1 MREFTLSLAFS
12 VLVVMVSGQLQ
23 PDYMAP
29 FTNPGEIVYESP
41 LTIKFAMNAVG
52 GIWQQSR
59 AIDSL
64 AYACTSVLPVVGSA
78 IPAVDETSLVWGFIC
93 DEVVEASSDLENYD
107 ARGFCV
113 NLIEE
118 IFDLVAN
125 TDGMTGFRRRRRQ
138 AFPSDMSEDV
148 NDPIIET
155 LINSTRDLYGI
166 DINMIIGNISD
177 IDMIC
182 TNIKDN
188 FLRPS
193 LKEIITTAGGE
204 LGKAFLPL
212 AAPICEDYDGF
223 LLQTFQVQ
231 SPSLGYNVSQIIAD
245 LGSLGAGY
253 DSMNDLCEDM
263 DLALSVQGDN
273 GDARRMFASDA
284 ITDAFGVFEN
294 ADRCTTIATGVIN
307 DVVVPLERVND
318 PSYEISNDDIY
329 KYTGFSGG
337 VPSVCTPL
345 ANAFTNIVDL
355 VDAEPVH
362 LIPETT
368 LTVPFFLNAAGG
380 IWKQS
385 RLIDSMA
392 FICSDVMP
400 ELESMVPALKSYFDQ
415 ADWDY
420 NQVCD
425 RVQEAANNLAGFDA
439 EGFCNDITQMIVSLF
454 SDARKRRQAVDP
466 PTQDPLE
473 LINDITKRLYNID
486 ITDMTTICPNIGQF
500 LDRSI
505 NDIYTEIE
513 TELMVAYLPEVSP
526 FLCENWNKM
535 LESYFPGVENADE
548 YIELINNGVRI
559 VVQLLGYDSRQDLC
573 DRIGEV
579 QGQSE
584 QARRNF
590 AQGIIESSSSIYVD
604 TARCSMFANDVI
616 DDVIQP
622 LFDILGLPI
631 KISDYTIYRYT
642 GYMGVEGVCR
652 AIETA
657 FTVLSVSEVTMTL
670 KAESMNGIPLEY
682 TDDLAD
688 KNSNRFQELEE
699 LFCGVTTNFF
709 TQELGDDLRDITCR
723 ATAFRPGSII
733 AELQFEL
740 HAISEEAANTLA
752 DDAVELASSDSL
764 TISGDGN
771 SLTLS
776 EVQVTTDERPGGR
789 GGLSTGAIIG
799 IVVGVLVALIIV
811 VAIIAFAIK
820 QTHRPAHNNAPGGR
834 GIGMQNPGY
843 TTDEKPRYA

>member
-1 MREFTLSLAFS
+1 MRELKLSLAIS

-23 PDYMAP
+23 PEDMMP

-52 GIWQQSR
+52 GIWQQTR

-64 AYACTSVLPVVGSA
+64 AYACRSVLPVVGSA
-78 IPAVDETSLVWGFIC
+78 IPVVDQTSLIWGFVC
-93 DEVVEASSDLENYD
+93 DEVIEASRDLDNYD

-113 NLIEE
+113 DLIEE
-118 IFDLVAN
+118 VSDLVEN
-125 TDGMTGFRRRRRQ
+125 PDGMTGFRRRRQ
-138 AFPSDMSEDV
+138 AFPPTMSEEV

-177 IDMIC
+177 IDTIC

-188 FLRPS
+188 FLRSS
-193 LKEIITTAGGE
+193 LKDIITTAGGE
-204 LGKAFLPL
+204 LGKAFLPM

-231 SPSLGYNVSQIIAD
+231 PPSVDYNISQIIAH
-245 LGSLGAGY
+245 LGSMAAGY

-263 DLALSVQGDN
+263 DLALSMQGDN
-273 GDARRMFASDA
+273 GDARRMFATDA
-284 ITDAFGVFEN
+284 ITDAFGVLEN

-307 DVVVPLERVND
+307 DVVVPLERVHD
-318 PSYEISNDDIY
+318 SSYEITNNDIY
-329 KYTGFSGG
+329 QYTGFSGG
-337 VPSVCTPL
+337 VPSVCSPL

-368 LTVPFFLNAAGG
+368 LTVPFFLNAVGG

-392 FICSDVMP
+392 FICSEVLPD
-400 ELESMVPALKSYFDQ
+400 LESMVPAIKSYFDQ

-420 NQVCD
+420 NQVCG

-439 EGFCNDITQMIVSLF
+439 EDFCNDITQLISSLVS
-454 SDARKRRQAVDP
+454 AERKRRQAMD
-466 PTQDPLE
+466 TSAQDPLV
-473 LINDITKRLYNID
+473 LINDITEKLYNIN
-486 ITDMTTICPNIGQF
+486 ITDPTTICPNIGQL

-505 NDIYTEIE
+505 DDILTEFE

-526 FLCENWNKM
+526 YLCENWNEM
-535 LESYFPGVENADE
+535 LQFFFPGVDNAQE
-548 YIELINNGVRI
+548 YIEVINNGVRI
-559 VVQLLGYDSRQDLC
+559 VVQLLGYDNRQDLC
-573 DRIGEV
+573 DRIDEV
-579 QGQSE
+579 QEQSE
-584 QARRNF
+584 QARRTF
-590 AQGIIESSSSIYVD
+590 AEGIIESSSSIYVD
-604 TARCSMFANDVI
+604 TARCSMYANDLIDEVI
-616 DDVIQP
+616 HP
-622 LFDILGLPI
+622 LFELFGLPI

-642 GYMGVEGVCR
+642 GFMGVEGVCR

-657 FTVLSVSEVTMTL
+657 FTMLSVIDISMTL
-670 KAESMNGIPLEY
+670 KAESMNGIPLVY
-682 TDDLAD
+682 TDALAD
-688 KNSNRFQELEE
+688 RNSNRFQEYETF
-699 LFCGVTTNFF
+699 FCGVTTNFL
-709 TQELGDDLRDITCR
+709 TQELGDDLRDITCT
-723 ATAFRPGSII
+723 ATAFRKGSII
-733 AELQFEL
+733 AELQFQL
-740 HAISEEAANTLA
+740 HAISEEVANTLA

-776 EVQVTTDERPGGR
+776 EVQVTTDERPGIR

-799 IVVGVLVALIIV
+799 IVVGVLVALVLV
-811 VAIIAFAIK
+811 VAIIAIAVK
-820 QTHRPAHNNAPGGR
+820 QSHRQAHNNAPGGR

-843 TTDEKPRYA
+843 ASDEKPRYA

>member
-1 MREFTLSLAFS
+1 MRELKLSLAIS

-23 PDYMAP
+23 PEDMMP

-52 GIWQQSR
+52 GIWQQTR

-64 AYACTSVLPVVGSA
+64 AYACRSVLPVVGSA
-78 IPAVDETSLVWGFIC
+78 IPVVDQTSLIWGFVC
-93 DEVVEASSDLENYD
+93 DEVIEASRDLDNYD

-113 NLIEE
+113 DLIEE
-118 IFDLVAN
+118 VSDLVEN
-125 TDGMTGFRRRRRQ
+125 PDGMTGFRRRRQ
-138 AFPSDMSEDV
+138 AFPPTMSEEV

-177 IDMIC
+177 IDTIC

-188 FLRPS
+188 FLRLS
-193 LKEIITTAGGE
+193 LKDIITTAGGE
-204 LGKAFLPL
+204 LGKAFLPM
-212 AAPICEDYDGF
+212 AAPICEDYNGF

-231 SPSLGYNVSQIIAD
+231 PPSVDYNISQIIAH
-245 LGSLGAGY
+245 LGSLAAGY

-263 DLALSVQGDN
+263 DLALSMQGDN

-284 ITDAFGVFEN
+284 ITDAFGVLEN

-307 DVVVPLERVND
+307 DVVVPLERVYD
-318 PSYEISNDDIY
+318 SSYEITNNDIY
-329 KYTGFSGG
+329 QYTGFSGG
-337 VPSVCTPL
+337 VPSVCSPL

-392 FICSDVMP
+392 FICSEVLPD
-400 ELESMVPALKSYFDQ
+400 LESMVPAIKSYFDQ

-420 NQVCD
+420 NQVCG

-439 EGFCNDITQMIVSLF
+439 EDFCNDITQLISSLVS
-454 SDARKRRQAVDP
+454 AERKRRQAMDSSA
-466 PTQDPLE
+466 QDPLV
-473 LINDITKRLYNID
+473 LINDITKKLYNID
-486 ITDMTTICPNIGQF
+486 ITDPTTICPNIGQF

-505 NDIYTEIE
+505 DDILTEFE

-526 FLCENWNKM
+526 YLCENWNEM
-535 LESYFPGVENADE
+535 LQSFFPGVDNAQE
-548 YIELINNGVRI
+548 YIDVINNGVRI
-559 VVQLLGYDSRQDLC
+559 VVQLLGYDNRQDLC

-579 QGQSE
+579 QEQSE
-584 QARRNF
+584 QARRTF
-590 AQGIIESSSSIYVD
+590 AEGIIESSSSIYVD
-604 TARCSMFANDVI
+604 TARCSMYANDLIDEVI
-616 DDVIQP
+616 HP
-622 LFDILGLPI
+622 LFELFGLPI

-642 GYMGVEGVCR
+642 GFMGVEGVCR

-657 FTVLSVSEVTMTL
+657 FTMLSVIDISMTL
-670 KAESMNGIPLEY
+670 KAESMNGIPLVY

-688 KNSNRFQELEE
+688 RNSDRFQEYETF
-699 LFCGVTTNFF
+699 FCGVTTNFI
-709 TQELGDDLRDITCR
+709 TQELGNELRDITCT
-723 ATAFRPGSII
+723 ATAFRQGSII
-733 AELQFEL
+733 AELQFQL
-740 HAISEEAANTLA
+740 HAISEEVANTLA

-776 EVQVTTDERPGGR
+776 EVQVTTDERPGIR

-799 IVVGVLVALIIV
+799 IVVGVLVALVLV
-811 VAIIAFAIK
+811 VAIIAIAVK
-820 QTHRPAHNNAPGGR
+820 QSHRQAHNNAPGGR

-843 TTDEKPRYA
+843 ASDEKPRYA

>member
-1 MREFTLSLAFS
+1 MRELKLSLAIS

-23 PDYMAP
+23 PEDMMP

-52 GIWQQSR
+52 GIWQQTR

-64 AYACTSVLPVVGSA
+64 AYACRSVLPVVGSA
-78 IPAVDETSLVWGFIC
+78 IPVVDQTSLIWGFVC
-93 DEVVEASSDLENYD
+93 DEVIEASRDLDNYD

-113 NLIEE
+113 DLIEWVS
-118 IFDLVAN
+118 DLVEN
-125 TDGMTGFRRRRRQ
+125 PDGMTGFRRRRQ
-138 AFPSDMSEDV
+138 AFPPTMSEEV

-177 IDMIC
+177 IDTIC

-188 FLRPS
+188 FLRSS
-193 LKEIITTAGGE
+193 LKDIITTAGGE
-204 LGKAFLPL
+204 LGKAFLPM

-231 SPSLGYNVSQIIAD
+231 PPSVDYNISQIIAH
-245 LGSLGAGY
+245 LGSMAAGY

-263 DLALSVQGDN
+263 DLALSMQGDN
-273 GDARRMFASDA
+273 GDARRMFATDA
-284 ITDAFGVFEN
+284 ITDAFGVLEN

-307 DVVVPLERVND
+307 DVVVPLERVYD
-318 PSYEISNDDIY
+318 SSYEITNNDIY
-329 KYTGFSGG
+329 QYTGFSGG
-337 VPSVCTPL
+337 VPSVCSPL

-392 FICSDVMP
+392 FICSEVLPD
-400 ELESMVPALKSYFDQ
+400 LESMVPAIKSYFDQ

-420 NQVCD
+420 NQVCG

-439 EGFCNDITQMIVSLF
+439 EDFCNDITQLISSLVS
-454 SDARKRRQAVDP
+454 AERKRRQAMDSSA
-466 PTQDPLE
+466 QDPLV
-473 LINDITKRLYNID
+473 LINDITKKLYNID
-486 ITDMTTICPNIGQF
+486 ITDPTTICPNIGQF

-505 NDIYTEIE
+505 DDILTEFE

-526 FLCENWNKM
+526 YLCENWNEM
-535 LESYFPGVENADE
+535 LQSFFPGVDNAQE
-548 YIELINNGVRI
+548 YIDVINNGVRI
-559 VVQLLGYDSRQDLC
+559 VVQLLGYDNRQDLC

-579 QGQSE
+579 QEQSE
-584 QARRNF
+584 QARRTF
-590 AQGIIESSSSIYVD
+590 AEGIIESSSSIYVD
-604 TARCSMFANDVI
+604 TARCSMYANDLIDEVI
-616 DDVIQP
+616 HP
-622 LFDILGLPI
+622 LFELFGLPI

-642 GYMGVEGVCR
+642 GFMGVEGVCR

-657 FTVLSVSEVTMTL
+657 FTMLSVIDISMTL
-670 KAESMNGIPLEY
+670 KAESMNGIPLVY

-688 KNSNRFQELEE
+688 RNSNRFQEYETF
-699 LFCGVTTNFF
+699 FCGVTTNFL
-709 TQELGDDLRDITCR
+709 TQELGNDLRAITCT
-723 ATAFRPGSII
+723 ATAFRQGSII
-733 AELQFEL
+733 AELQFQL
-740 HAISEEAANTLA
+740 HAISEEVANTLA

-776 EVQVTTDERPGGR
+776 EVQVTTDERPGIR

-799 IVVGVLVALIIV
+799 IVVGVLVALVLV
-811 VAIIAFAIK
+811 VAIIAIAVK
-820 QTHRPAHNNAPGGR
+820 QSHRQAHNNAPGGR

-843 TTDEKPRYA
+843 ASDEKPRYA